1 MFFCQV
7 ETAEA
12 TNQEHNRQPFNI
24 KAPEGLHWWGR
35 SSIGTRLEGVK
46 LSNRLVPALINR
58 TDSSL
63 TANQSKQFQ
72 VIEGGAAGQPTLF
85 FTRPNIIFCI

>member
-24 KAPEGLHWWGR
+24 KSPEGLLVGPEQYR
-35 SSIGTRLEGVK
+35 NAVRGCQTVK
-46 LSNRLVPALINR
+46 PISPGFNKSDRQFVNR
-58 TDSSL
+58 
-63 TANQSKQFQ
+63 QSVKA
-72 VIEGGAAGQPTLF
+72 ISGDRRWSRRAADPF